1 MKNYKNNTK
10 MFGICLLILGIV
22 AIFSFGINATSAANS
37 SSVYVSTHGN
47 DDYDGLNA
55 TWTSGINGPKA
66 TIKNATGTVTSDGTV
81 HIASGTYNE
90 SNIQINKNMNIIGEN
105 QKNTIINGQQS
116 GNPIFTIAS
125 GINITIINLTLT
137 NGTSW
142 QDGGAIDNYGT
153 LSISKSTFTNNSA
166 NRGGAID
173 NYGTLSVDTSTFI
186 NNTANYDYGGAINNE
201 NGGTLIVN
209 KSTFRNNTASNH
221 DLGAGGAIDNGS
233 MATLT
238 VNNSTFRNNTANYDY
253 GGGAIYNF
261 DGTLTVDN
269 STFTNNTATSGGG
282 AIYNFDGTLTVK
294 SSTFTNN
301 SANRGGAIINDYGGI
316 VTVKFSRIV
325 GNSAIDIYNIGGS
338 MNALDNWWGT
348 NFVGTNPQDAGR
360 VNFTVTKWIVLTVTA
375 KPQTINDGDKS
386 TVTADLLH
394 DNLGNYLNPVNG
406 HVPDGITVNFSS
418 DGLGT
423 INPETNNT
431 TNGSTNTTFKGN
443 FIGVSV
449 VSATVDQQTVT
460 TNITNQL
467 TPTNSTTVNATT
479 TTTKIPMQHTGIPI
493 AGLILGILSVLGG
506 SVMSRK
512 K

>member
-1 MKNYKNNTK
+1 MTNKSISNSLFKRTSILLPLLLLCLALVFTVSVKDVSATPINT
-10 MFGICLLILGIV
+10 I
-22 AIFSFGINATSAANS
+22 
-37 SSVYVSTHGN
+37 YVNGSGGN
-47 DDYDGLNA
+47 DTSDGS
-55 TWTSGINGPKA
+55 TWLLAKK
-66 TIKNATGTVTSDGTV
+66 TIKNATGTVNINGTV
-81 HIASGTYNE
+81 KIANGQYTGVN
-90 SNIQINKNMNIIGEN
+90 NTQITIDKNMNINGQSEAG
-105 QKNTIINGQQS
+105 TVINGT
-116 GNPIFTIAS
+116 GTNWIFHINS
-125 GINITIINLTLT
+125 GINLTITNLTIT
-137 NGTSW
+137 NGNSNY
-142 QDGGAIDNYGT
+142 GGAIYNDGT
-153 LSISKSTFTNNSA
+153 LTVDNSTFTNNTA
-166 NRGGAID
+166 TDYGGGGAIVNEGTLNVTD
-173 NYGTLSVDTSTFI
+173 SNFEGNNAGVAGALYNYGGNLNIIDSTFT
-186 NNTANYDYGGAINNE
+186 NNIAQYGGAIIN
-201 NGGTLIVN
+201 
-209 KSTFRNNTASNH
+209 
-221 DLGAGGAIDNGS
+221 
-233 MATLT
+233 
-238 VNNSTFRNNTANYDY
+238 
-253 GGGAIYNF
+253 

-394 DNLGNYLNPVNG
+394 DSTYDPANPSASYHDPAIG